1 MLPDSPAFWS
11 LTTGQLM
18 QELQTTPDGL
28 AEEEAQQRL
37 DRFGANTLRVR
48 EKAGAVRLFLSQF
61 KNPIVLILLAAT
73 GVSAGLGD
81 WIDSAII
88 LLIVLG
94 SAILSFLQE
103 YSASHA
109 VEELRAQVQI
119 RVDAI
124 RSGQPQ
130 TVPAEEVVPGDVVLL
145 SAGSLI
151 PADGVIL
158 EANDFFVNQ
167 AVLTGETFPVEKK
180 PDVVPAQA
188 GLAGR
193 TNCVFMGTN
202 VRSGSAKALIVQ
214 TGKATAFGQ
223 IAERLTLRPPE
234 TEFERGIRRFG
245 YLLTELMLVLTLIV
259 FAVNVLSQK
268 PALDSLLFSVALAVG
283 LTPQLLP
290 AIINITLSQGSKAMA
305 RQGVIVRRLTA
316 IENFGSMDTLC
327 TDKTGTLT
335 MGVVRLD
342 GALDISGNP
351 SDEVLRFA
359 YLNASLQT
367 GLANPLDEAIIASP
381 PSDTRRGVKLDEVP
395 YDFTRKRLSVV
406 VQDGD
411 ERRLIT
417 KGALSHV
424 LDICTC
430 IDSNGQAIPL
440 DEPQM
445 ASIQQRYA
453 DWSEQGFRVLGVGM
467 KLVGEQPAYTQ
478 VDESDLTFC
487 GFLLFFDPPKPD
499 VQQTIE
505 ELDTL
510 GVQLKIITGDNELVA
525 RHTAQAVGLEVP
537 GVLTGTAINALS
549 DESLWQAVERV
560 NLFAEV
566 DPNQKER
573 IILALKK
580 RNHVVGYMGDGIND
594 APALHAADVGVSV
607 DTAVDVAKE
616 AADFVLME
624 HSLAVLRRGIELGR
638 STFANTLKY
647 VFITTSAN
655 FGNMFSMAGASLFM
669 PFLPLLPKQILLINF
684 LTDFPAMTIASDSV
698 DRDLVERPRRWDIHF
713 IRDFMLVFGL
723 ISSFFDYL
731 TFGVLLLVMHTP
743 QDLFRSGWFILSI
756 ITELLI
762 LLVMRTQKPFFKSRP
777 SRPLLLAT
785 LGVSA
790 VTLVI
795 PYSPLNA
802 LLGLTPIPLTTM
814 LILMGISV
822 LYIAT
827 SEVAKWIFYARH
839 REARPPAPRSLLIRW
854 GFHR

>member
-1 MLPDSPAFWS
+1 MLPDGSPFWS
-11 LTTGQLM
+11 LAIGQLI
-18 QELQTTPDGL
+18 QELKTTPDGL
-28 AEEEAQQRL
+28 AEEEAQERL
-37 DRFGANTLRVR
+37 ARFGPNTLKTR
-48 EKAGAVRLFLSQF
+48 EKAGAVQLFIAQF
-61 KNPIVLILLAAT
+61 KNPIILILLVAT
-73 GVSAGLGD
+73 GISAGLGD

-103 YSASHA
+103 YSASNA
-109 VEELRAQVQI
+109 VEELRAQIQI
-119 RVDAI
+119 RANVI

-130 TVPAEEVVPGDVVLL
+130 SVPAEQIVPGDVVQL

-167 AVLTGETFPVEKK
+167 AVLTGETFPVEKQSG
-180 PDVVPAQA
+180 VVPEQA
-188 GLAGR
+188 GLTER

-202 VRSGSAKALIVQ
+202 VRSGSAKVLITQ
-214 TGKATAFGQ
+214 TGTSTAFGE
-223 IAERLTLRPPE
+223 IAEHLTLRPPE

-259 FAVNVLSQK
+259 FAVNVLFQK

-305 RQGVIVRRLTA
+305 QQGVIVRRLTA

-335 MGVVRLD
+335 LGVVRLD
-342 GALDISGNP
+342 GALDISGNQ
-351 SDEVLRFA
+351 SDEVLRLA

-367 GLANPLDEAIIASP
+367 GLVNPLDEAIIASKP
-381 PSDTRRGVKLDEVP
+381 PDVPGGVKLDEIP
-395 YDFTRKRLSVV
+395 YDFMRKRLSVV

-411 ERRLIT
+411 RRLLIT
-417 KGALSHV
+417 KGALSQV
-424 LDICTC
+424 LDICDRVK
-430 IDSNGQAIPL
+430 IGDQAEPL
-440 DEPQM
+440 DEQQE
-445 ASIQQRYA
+445 ALIQQRYA
-453 DWSEQGFRVLGVGM
+453 DWSEQGFRVLGVAT
-467 KLVGEQPAYTQ
+467 KVVGEQPQYTQ
-478 VDESDLTFC
+478 ADESDLIFS

-499 VQQTIE
+499 VQQTIQ

-510 GVQLKIITGDNELVA
+510 GVQLKVITGDNELVA
-525 RHTAQAVGLEVP
+525 RHTAQAVGLEVT
-537 GVLTGTAINALS
+537 GLLTGARINTLS
-549 DESLWQAVERV
+549 DESLWQVVERV

-624 HSLAVLRRGIELGR
+624 QSLTVLRRGIELGR
-638 STFANTLKY
+638 TTFANTLKY

-698 DRDLVERPRRWDIHF
+698 DRELVECPRRWDIHF
-713 IRDFMLVFGL
+713 IRDFMIVFGL

-731 TFGVLLLVMHTP
+731 TFGVLLLVMHST

-762 LLVMRTQKPFFKSRP
+762 LLVMRTQKPFFKSMP
-777 SRPLLLAT
+777 SPSLLIAT
-785 LGVSA
+785 LAVSL

-802 LLGLTPIPLTTM
+802 LLGLTPIPLTA
-814 LILMGISV
+814 LLVLMGIAA

-827 SEVAKWIFYARH
+827 SEIAKRVFYARR
-839 REARPPAPRSLLIRW
+839 REPRPPTPQSLLIRL
-854 GFHR
+854 GLHR